1 MSRPVFALG
10 IETGSPVAFRGRL
23 RSSPMPS
30 LSTFIRQNTEQIL
43 AEWESFART
52 LPPGTS
58 MSISRLRDHAE
69 AMLDVIATDLETP
82 QTADQQS
89 DKSKGLGPIDSST
102 PRTAASRH
110 GRGRAASGFSVEQ
123 MVAEFRAL
131 RATVIRLWT
140 AHEPTFGP
148 AQFEDLIRFNEAI
161 DQAIA
166 ESLERY
172 SGAVEETRDRFLA
185 VLGHDLRNPLGA
197 IATSAGFL
205 LETGPLT
212 PDQATLIRGIGSAE
226 RRMSRLIEDLIQL
239 ALNRLG
245 DGMPIT
251 RSATDA
257 AAVIHNVVAEV
268 RASHPNARIETHLS
282 GTLTG
287 QLDEARLAQALTNLL
302 GNAVHHGDP
311 GASIDVEARGD
322 DREIVISVH
331 NRGPAIPPEKV
342 GRLLSTMKRGRSES
356 RDRRHLGLGLFI
368 VDKIVEGHGGALDVQ
383 STPDQ
388 GTTFAMRLPRST

>member
-1 MSRPVFALG
+1 
-10 IETGSPVAFRGRL
+10 
-23 RSSPMPS
+23 MPK
-30 LSTFIRQNTEQIL
+30 LSTYIRQNTEQIL

-52 LPPGTS
+52 LPPAAS

-82 QTADQQS
+82 QTADQQVE
-89 DKSKGLGPIDSST
+89 KSRGSASVHGGAS
-102 PRTAASRH
+102 RTAASRH
-110 GRGRAASGFSVEQ
+110 GRGRAASGFTVGQ

-140 AHEPTFGP
+140 AHEQTLGP
-148 AQFEDLIRFNEAI
+148 AEFEELTRFNEAI

-172 SGAVEETRDRFLA
+172 SGAVEATRDRFLA

-197 IATSAGFL
+197 IATSSAFL
-205 LETGPLT
+205 LDTGPLNEE
-212 PDQATLIRGIGSAE
+212 QATLIRGIGNAE
-226 RRMSRLIEDLIQL
+226 RRMSRLIEDLLQL

-251 RSATDA
+251 RTDTNV
-257 AAVIHNVVAEV
+257 AAVIQNVVAEV
-268 RASHPNARIETHLS
+268 RASYPSARIETHFD
-282 GTLTG
+282 GALTG

-311 GASIDVEARGD
+311 TGTIDVEARGD
-322 DREIVISVH
+322 DREIVIAVH

-342 GRLLSTMKRGRSES
+342 HRLLSTMKRGRSES

-388 GTTFAMRLPRST
+388 GTTFAMRLPRSL